1 VAEAELLR
9 SELALARAALTEEKK
24 ARFAF
29 EGKVKSQL
37 QSPKN
42 TFPVAFFPALGECCT
57 LKSAAASHQK
67 EIGEINGDLQAKIKA
82 TMADYEFEKLKVEAA
97 RGDAARAL
105 AVANQSKELA
115 AAESKKVARV
125 KSQISKAK
133 RDAVAAVSNAVTP
146 LKKKLLVAQNEVVF
160 QKQVKHV
167 LSSEKALIA
176 SELHAERRTREA
188 QEKKSAAALMQLGSA
203 SLCAVEKERAA
214 ARELAA
220 DMAKVEKKLEA
231 EKKRCSMEKEKRESL
246 LAECERLALELED
259 AHDESDEGG
268 DDGSFTPEET
278 KPEKG
283 DGHVR
288 PGLPGLVGR
297 KGEKYTLEMMELG
310 MELMGQGMT
319 APKARSVLIIFMK
332 KAHPDLIVGV
342 DYRIP
347 DPMMF
352 KRWRTYLEPLSQFM
366 ALRAVDQAKVVHLL
380 HDATSKKGV
389 SFFSVCARIT
399 VNGKTQNVP
408 LSFKV
413 CVTVLC
419 AARVCVHVHAR
430 A

>member
-1 VAEAELLR
+1 
-9 SELALARAALTEEKK
+9 
-24 ARFAF
+24 
-29 EGKVKSQL
+29 
-37 QSPKN
+37 
-42 TFPVAFFPALGECCT
+42 
-57 LKSAAASHQK
+57 
-67 EIGEINGDLQAKIKA
+67 
-82 TMADYEFEKLKVEAA
+82 
-97 RGDAARAL
+97 
-105 AVANQSKELA
+105 
-115 AAESKKVARV
+115 
-125 KSQISKAK
+125 
-133 RDAVAAVSNAVTP
+133 
-146 LKKKLLVAQNEVVF
+146 
-160 QKQVKHV
+160 
-167 LSSEKALIA
+167 
-176 SELHAERRTREA
+176 
-188 QEKKSAAALMQLGSA
+188 MQLGSA

-283 DGHVR
+283 DEQIR
-288 PGLPGLVGR
+288 PGLLGLVGR

-319 APKARSVLIIFMK
+319 APKARSVLVIFMK

-399 VNGKTQNVP
+399 VIGKTQNVP
-408 LSFKV
+408 LAFKV
-413 CVTVLC
+413 RPLMQ
-419 AARVCVHVHAR
+419 VHVRVYLLCVANAEYLLFLCDRLHGTALPPQKHR
-430 A
+430 QSWNPCSRTSRNWTKRSASTRTSSFRRWLPAPRMGQRVQRKRQH